1 VTGVHTWV
9 KPLGMITGLIRLP
22 APERPGAIEALA
34 DTLSALVGGVAAG
47 VVGDAVIV
55 ASAETADIARVVD
68 ATGATFVR
76 AGADAAPWAEGA
88 RHARREWCLCLEA
101 GDVPADGWIRSA
113 DRFAGL
119 AGPEVALARLRRPH
133 APLLHRLLARIDAVA
148 GTRHVR
154 AGDLVRRAALVAQPA
169 RAGRLAVRPLAVT
182 IGRA

>member
-1 VTGVHTWV
+1 
-9 KPLGMITGLIRLP
+9 MITGLIRLP
-22 APERPGAIEALA
+22 APDRPGAIEALA
-34 DTLSALVGGVAAG
+34 DTLAALVGGVAAG

-55 ASAETADIARVVD
+55 APVETPDVARVVD
-68 ATGATFVR
+68 ATGATFVH
-76 AGADAAPWAEGA
+76 APLSADPWAEGA

-119 AGPEVALARLRRPH
+119 AGPEIAVARLRRPH

-148 GTRHVR
+148 GTRSVR
-154 AGDLVRRAALVAQPA
+154 AGDLVRRAALLTEPDRA
-169 RAGRLAVRPLAVT
+169 RRLAVRPLAAT